1 MHGSDG
7 NRRSRSAGRRLAA
20 AGFALA
26 LIGSAQAFFADG
38 FETRAADGL
47 PPGSSIHT
55 LWLGNSLT
63 NTPPDFNDYSQG
75 ALPVRLAPMLAEFG
89 ITLTHVAITPGGA
102 EFSNHARTP
111 STMAALANPA
121 FDFVNLQ
128 GYYDGFS
135 SAQDYAEEV
144 ESLHQAASA
153 AGSIVLYEGMWPY
166 LTDPGSPQ
174 HPTAAEAVEGAADA
188 EVNAFAVQVGRAWER
203 VRQTSSS
210 LHAKLRSD
218 NTHQSA
224 VGEYLNALVYTRFF
238 TAQSVAGVDSIS
250 PQAAA
255 RLSMS
260 ERSQLKQ
267 AVDTA
272 VTRFYRPIAGGGIQ
286 LSVQQPA
293 EDAAFAA
300 GQAVQFSAQASDY
313 LLGDISD
320 EIRWYDEGD
329 QLRHEG
335 AGFSFLPQT
344 GFRSMRAE
352 VVGSTGVVAEVT
364 RSYRVLGAGNSAP
377 EVSDKQQSVP
387 GGSPFTQANLSAH
400 ARDLEGSVDWST
412 LQLDLDG
419 FDGVSAVANAIDPFT
434 VDLDYSNGFSGADSL
449 RWRVADDQGLY
460 SDWAQIL
467 ITVQ

>member
-1 MHGSDG
+1 MRGNDG
-7 NRRSRSAGRRLAA
+7 NRRRRPFGRRLAA
-20 AGFALA
+20 GLCSLV

-38 FETRAADGL
+38 FESRAADGL
-47 PPGSSIHT
+47 PPGSSVHT

-102 EFSNHARTP
+102 EFRNHANTG
-111 STMAALANPA
+111 STMSALADPA

-135 SAQDYAEEV
+135 SAQDYAEAV
-144 ESLHQAASA
+144 APLHEAASA

-174 HPTAAEAVEGAADA
+174 HPTAALAVEGAADA
-188 EVNAFAVQVGRAWER
+188 KVNAFAVQVGRAWER
-203 VRQTSSS
+203 VRQTSAS

-255 RLSMS
+255 RLSIS
-260 ERSQLKQ
+260 ERNQLKQ

-272 VTRFYRPIAGGGIQ
+272 VTRFYRPVAGGGIQ

-300 GQAVQFSAQASDY
+300 GQPVQFVGQANDY
-313 LLGDISD
+313 LLGDLAG
-320 EIRWYDEGD
+320 EIRWYDEAE
-329 QLRHEG
+329 QLRHQG
-335 AGFSFLPQT
+335 ASFSFMPQA

-352 VVGSTGVVAEVT
+352 VAGATGVVARVT
-364 RSYRVLGAGNSAP
+364 RSYRVLGPGNSAP

-412 LQLDLDG
+412 LQLDLQG
-419 FDGVSAVANAIDPFT
+419 FDGDSAVANDLDPFT
-434 VDLDYSNGFSGADSL
+434 VDLDYSNGFTGADSL
-449 RWRVADDQGLY
+449 RWRVADNQGLY
-460 SDWAQIL
+460 SAWAQIL